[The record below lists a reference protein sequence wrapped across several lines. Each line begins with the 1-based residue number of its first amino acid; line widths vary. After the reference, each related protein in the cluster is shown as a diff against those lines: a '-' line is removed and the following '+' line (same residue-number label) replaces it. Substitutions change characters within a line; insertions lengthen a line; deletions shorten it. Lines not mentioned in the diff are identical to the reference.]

1 MPDAGPPTV
10 RVGQGFDVHPFSE
23 DRARRLVLGGVRI
36 PDEAGLDGHSD
47 ADVVLH
53 AAVDALLGA
62 AGLGDIGVLFGSE
75 QPEYAGADSQLF
87 LAGALSRVSAA
98 GWRVGNLD
106 LTLIG
111 QRPRIGPYRDRIC
124 ASLANLLGVSRD
136 RVNLKATT
144 TDRLGFTGRAEGVAC
159 MAIVLLHAAG

>member
-1 MPDAGPPTV
+1 M
-10 RVGQGFDVHPFSE
+10 RVGQGFDVHPFSQ
-23 DRARRLVLGGVRI
+23 DRGRRLVLGGVRI
-36 PDEAGLDGHSD
+36 PDEPGLDGHSD

-53 AAVDALLGA
+53 AAIDALLGA

-87 LAGALSRVSAA
+87 LAGALDQVSHA

-124 ASLANLLGVSRD
+124 ASLANLLGVGAD

-159 MAIVLLHAAG
+159 MAIVLLHAA